1 VAELF
6 SRFRRDR
13 AAAAEPTSDLAAW
26 FAMGLDAETMWN
38 RLRPGPSAAD
48 VASRLGSAP
57 GDFLDPR
64 LDLVA
69 LAGDVLTASE
79 RVAGSNEEPILTMLA
94 TAAAQP
100 ASRIGAALALW
111 LFASEELVEPFDPP
125 LDRTHLRTGIA
136 ALALRL
142 APVVPPATWLVDADH
157 RDEAARLFLLWDGLL
172 PAGEDLA
179 TARARWDR
187 RDSLTR
193 SAALRQMMEDQQ
205 HRLDV
210 QRALNEKRAAE
221 AAARYSHE

>member
-1 VAELF
+1 MADLF

-13 AAAAEPTSDLAAW
+13 EKAASAPSDLTAW
-26 FAMGLDAETMWN
+26 FALGLDAETMWTQ
-38 RLRPGPSAAD
+38 LRPGPSAAD

-69 LAGDVLTASE
+69 LAGDVLNASE
-79 RVAGSNEEPILTMLA
+79 LADAPYKAGLNTLLVQ
-94 TAAAQP
+94 AADQP
-100 ASRIGAALALW
+100 TSRIGAALALW
-111 LFASEELVEPFDPP
+111 LWASEDLVEPFDPP
-125 LDRTHLRTGIA
+125 LDRTRIGTGIA

-142 APVVPPATWLVDADH
+142 APVVPPSDWLVDAEH
-157 RDEAARLFLLWDGLL
+157 REEAARLFLLWNGLL

-193 SAALRQMMEDQQ
+193 NAALRQMMEDQQ

-210 QRALNEKRAAE
+210 QRALTEKRAAE
-221 AAARYSHE
+221 AAARYVHE